1 MINIDFE
8 DYTQFESGFDIFDEL
23 HGGTVQHEICLLK
36 YRNEKIKEDFAG
48 QLDEHTTAEAIPV
61 LMVNL
66 ASTVLEYES
75 AKASRVAKKYCNL
88 DIPTERFQESY
99 YNAVDPEYEESIR
112 EIYDCEEF
120 YAPRFWQYYATDHV
134 KKKEERVEKA
144 CEMDIDD
151 LVSSIEDFCL
161 QNRKYCSDLRALV
174 IIDSLESIK
183 NTFGFPDDAYQEMCM
198 SILSLLSRK
207 TGACIVVCSS
217 SENEDLYC
225 CSDVVIEMSESE
237 ENMLKLT
244 SFRGRDLYQPIC
256 SVDAIEKNGIFHKVC

>member
-1 MINIDFE
+1 
-8 DYTQFESGFDIFDEL
+8 
-23 HGGTVQHEICLLK
+23 
-36 YRNEKIKEDFAG
+36 
-48 QLDEHTTAEAIPV
+48 
-61 LMVNL
+61 
-66 ASTVLEYES
+66 
-75 AKASRVAKKYCNL
+75 
-88 DIPTERFQESY
+88 
-99 YNAVDPEYEESIR
+99 
-112 EIYDCEEF
+112 
-120 YAPRFWQYYATDHV
+120 
-134 KKKEERVEKA
+134 
-144 CEMDIDD
+144 MDIDD

-237 ENMLKLT
+237 ENMLKLR

-256 SVDAIEKNGIFHKVC
+256 SVDAIEKNGTFHKVC